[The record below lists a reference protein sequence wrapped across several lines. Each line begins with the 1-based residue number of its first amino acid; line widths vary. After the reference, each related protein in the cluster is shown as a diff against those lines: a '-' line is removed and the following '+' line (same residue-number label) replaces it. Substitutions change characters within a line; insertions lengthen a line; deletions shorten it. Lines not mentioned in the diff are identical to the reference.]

1 MKILIADSGRGAF
14 LWKNGEILRLDCPAE
29 CPYCPA
35 ADRERLYALLH
46 AGRVRRERITEEE
59 RRSREECTH
68 E

>member
-35 ADRERLYALLH
+35 ADRERLFL
-46 AGRVRRERITEEE
+46 
-59 RRSREECTH
+59 C
-68 E
+68 